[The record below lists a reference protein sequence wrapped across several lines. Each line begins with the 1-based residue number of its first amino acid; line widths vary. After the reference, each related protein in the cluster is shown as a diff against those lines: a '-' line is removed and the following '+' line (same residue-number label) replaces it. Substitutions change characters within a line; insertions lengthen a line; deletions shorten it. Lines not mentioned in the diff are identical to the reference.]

1 MQFWTKVGS
10 SEKTWGFLLVRNVFG
25 MQKKAE
31 VAWKATL
38 HNETR
43 EPRLSLAQYSKSRA
57 VETSVIMPA
66 PVVNSS
72 QNPTLYLHLC
82 PLFAFYPLQC
92 NSPSRAQPVLEKH
105 LIKSLAKA
113 WTVEKVKFKA
123 YVDSSKNQLIL
134 QQKNLRYLKV
144 NVVNSDQFKNQF
156 HYFMLPTFCWSYL
169 AIVVKCHS
177 KCEC

>member
-82 PLFAFYPLQC
+82 PLFAFYPLHC
-92 NSPSRAQPVLEKH
+92 NSPFLPPPLLEKH
-105 LIKSLAKA
+105 PIKSVAKA
-113 WTVEKVKFKA
+113 QEVKKRFKTYRRKCFGKNGPKFSSVSHEITNQLLFILSGKVK
-123 YVDSSKNQLIL
+123 VLG
-134 QQKNLRYLKV
+134 
-144 NVVNSDQFKNQF
+144 
-156 HYFMLPTFCWSYL
+156 
-169 AIVVKCHS
+169 
-177 KCEC
+177 

>member
-43 EPRLSLAQYSKSRA
+43 EPRLSLAQYSKSRP

-92 NSPSRAQPVLEKH
+92 NSPSRAQPLLEKH
-105 LIKSLAKA
+105 LIKSVAKA

-123 YVDSSKNQLIL
+123 YVCSSKNGLIL
-134 QQKNLRYLKV
+134 QNNIQGYLILF
-144 NVVNSDQFKNQF
+144 NSNQPCIKIYLTISCWQFLF
-156 HYFMLPTFCWSYL
+156 E
-169 AIVVKCHS
+169 AIVAKCHS
-177 KCEC
+177 KCRY

>member
-92 NSPSRAQPVLEKH
+92 NSPSRAQPLLEKH

-113 WTVEKVKFKA
+113 WTVEKVKFMA
-123 YVDSSKNQLIL
+123 YVGSSKNGFIL
-134 QQKNLRYLKV
+134 QNNNLRYLK
-144 NVVNSDQFKNQF
+144 NIFEYTNHRYKNLSDFS
-156 HYFMLPTFCWSYL
+156 MLTISL
-169 AIVVKCHS
+169 KAIVSKFHS
-177 KCEC
+177 NSRY